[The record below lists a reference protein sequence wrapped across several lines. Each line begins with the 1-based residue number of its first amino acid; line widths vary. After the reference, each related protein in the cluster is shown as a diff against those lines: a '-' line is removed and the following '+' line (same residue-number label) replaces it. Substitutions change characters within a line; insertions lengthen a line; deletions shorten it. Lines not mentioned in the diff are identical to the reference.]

1 VGALDGQ
8 VALVTGA
15 SRFRGMGRAIAL
27 LLASNGADVAVTDL
41 MPGGTR
47 NDLEPTESDEQH
59 GWAGIDS
66 VVAEIQAM
74 GRRSLA
80 LYGDVGLKEDAEAM
94 VDEAIAKLGQVD
106 ILVNNAAA
114 PHGPDRGWTWEL
126 PESAFDDAVHVN
138 TKGPFLMSSAVVR
151 HLLAREA
158 PGRIINISS
167 TAGRRGFLHRSVYS
181 ASKFGVIGLT
191 QCMAQELGRHRI
203 TVNAVCP
210 GAINTPRL
218 AASTALAIQASGG
231 VPEEWPSNPIARQGE
246 PGDIARVVAFLADPA
261 SDFITGQ
268 SINVDGGAVM
278 S

>member
-27 LLASNGADVAVTDL
+27 VLATEGADVAVTDIVI
-41 MPGGTR
+41 GGTR
-47 NDLEPTESDEQH
+47 NESEPTEVEEQK
-59 GWAGIDS
+59 GWAGLES
-66 VVAEIQAM
+66 VVSEIRAM

-80 LYGDVGLKEDAEAM
+80 LFGDVGRKEDAERM
-94 VDEAIAKLGQVD
+94 VDETIMQLGRVD

-126 PESAFDDAVHVN
+126 PEEAFDDAVHVN

-158 PGRIINISS
+158 PGRIVNISS
-167 TAGRRGFLHRSVYS
+167 TAGRRGFTHRSVYS

-210 GAINTPRL
+210 GAINTARL
-218 AASTALAIQASGG
+218 AASNALAMQESGG
-231 VPEEWPSNPIARQGE
+231 VPQEWPTNPIARQGE
-246 PGDIARVVAFLADPA
+246 SSDIARVVAFLADPA